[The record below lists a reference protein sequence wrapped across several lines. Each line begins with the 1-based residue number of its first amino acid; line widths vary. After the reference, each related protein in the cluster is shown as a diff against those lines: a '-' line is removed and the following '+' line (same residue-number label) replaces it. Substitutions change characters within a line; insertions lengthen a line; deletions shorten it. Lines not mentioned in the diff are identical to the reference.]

1 MNFKSKKESTQI
13 YYRQNHLSLIKQYNS
28 ITSPIKDTLNR
39 YIKPNH
45 KVLDIGFGSG
55 RDLKY
60 IQKIGAECYGI
71 DSTQE
76 FIDELSKDF
85 SFTNR
90 LFCTK
95 LPNLQL
101 DIDFK
106 FDIVTLIAVI
116 MHLNREEI
124 AKSIS
129 NIKEYLTDNGLVI
142 ISYSTTPREDDER
155 FFEDLRGEVVNEMFL
170 SEGLCLV
177 EESRSLDS
185 LGRGI
190 EWRSGVFRKIV

>member
-13 YYRQNHLSLIKQYNS
+13 YYRQNHLYLIKQYNS
-28 ITSPIKDTLNR
+28 ITSPIKDTLDR

-60 IQKIGAECYGI
+60 IQKIGAECYGVDNI
-71 DSTQE
+71 QE
-76 FIDELSKDF
+76 FIDELSKDSYF
-85 SFTNR
+85 ADR

-170 SEGLCLV
+170 NEGFYLV

-185 LGRGI
+185 LRRGI
-190 EWRSGVFRKIV
+190 EWRSGIFRKIV

>member
-13 YYRQNHLSLIKQYNS
+13 YYRQNHLFLIKQYDS
-28 ITSPIKDTLNR
+28 ITSPIKDTLDR
-39 YIKPNH
+39 YINPNH

-60 IQKIGAECYGI
+60 IQKIGAECYGVDNI
-71 DSTQE
+71 QE
-76 FIDELSKDF
+76 FIDELSKD
-85 SFTNR
+85 SYFTNR

-170 SEGLCLV
+170 SEGFCLV

>member
-28 ITSPIKDTLNR
+28 ITSPIKDTLDR

-60 IQKIGAECYGI
+60 IQKIGAECYGV

-76 FIDELSKDF
+76 FIDELSKDSYF
-85 SFTNR
+85 ANR
-90 LFCTK
+90 LFYTK

-155 FFEDLRGEVVNEMFL
+155 FFEDLRGEVINEMFL
-170 SEGLCLV
+170 SEGFCLV